1 MSLIARGVPM
11 SSLSEREPASAPR
24 QPAPT
29 GNLRSLGD
37 RPRLTV
43 GIVAAY
49 PSVRAGLAALIQIDR
64 ALSPMAI
71 QPQALMA
78 SGPGIPNLAALDLI
92 VVEPG
97 DLANDLLAN
106 LIALARAED
115 VPLLWLGVPA
125 PELPH
130 LESRSGGMISPDAE
144 AETLVAAIRAVA
156 AGLRVID
163 GSLGDVEVNG
173 SSVGGGAIAGDEGGP
188 LSRRER
194 EVLGLVAAG
203 LPNKAIARELGIS
216 DHTVKFHVSS
226 LLTKLDAGSRTE
238 AVTIATR
245 RGILSL

>member
-1 MSLIARGVPM
+1 M
-11 SSLSEREPASAPR
+11 SSLSEREPASALR
-24 QPAPT
+24 RPASTP
-29 GNLRSLGD
+29 NLRSIGE
-37 RPRLTV
+37 RPRLVV

-49 PSVRAGLAALIQIDR
+49 PSVRAGIAALIQADR
-64 ALSPMAI
+64 ALAPMAI

-78 SGPGIPNLAALDLI
+78 GGSGLPNSGLDLI

-97 DLANDLLAN
+97 DLADDLLGN

-115 VPLLWLGVPA
+115 VPLLWLGVPTA
-125 PELPH
+125 DLHH
-130 LESRSGGMISPDAE
+130 LESRSGGMISPNAE
-144 AETLVAAIRAVA
+144 AETLIAAIRAVA

-163 GSLGDVEVNG
+163 GALGDVTDTGRASTGVVATVEG
-173 SSVGGGAIAGDEGGP
+173 SP

-203 LPNKAIARELGIS
+203 LPNKTIARELGIS

-245 RGILSL
+245 LGILSL